1 MYTSDLCRGIRINL
15 NYHVS
20 GQCIGDLN
28 FSISLCSGGHPVAH
42 ELMLANV
49 KQQFFL
55 SGEIPTSSTFYGV
68 FL

>member
-1 MYTSDLCRGIRINL
+1 M
-15 NYHVS
+15 
-20 GQCIGDLN
+20 
-28 FSISLCSGGHPVAH
+28 CSGGHPVAH